1 MDIKLFI
8 TDIDGVW
15 TDGGMY
21 YSKNGAEFKKFHTGD
36 SAGVLFLKILN
47 IKTAIISGENT
58 KIVRKRAQKLNIN
71 DVFLGVLDKVKI
83 AKKLKNK
90 YHLKWHEI
98 AYIGDDIND
107 ILLLR
112 KVGLS
117 ACPSTAEEYIK
128 KEVNWVL
135 NKKGGEGVFREFVQ
149 KFLNEN
155 NQLEYV
161 INQYLENKKK

>member
-21 YSKNGAEFKKFHTGD
+21 YSENGAEFKKFHTGD

-71 DVFLGVLDKVKI
+71 DVYLGVLDKVKI